1 MILLGNTV
9 PSCCPPQGHVQIIPR
24 YPIDPTFPSGLD
36 HCFGEWKCGDDSRD
50 ENLHEQNSKEGARL
64 GPSLAFKSNIAR
76 SIRIYIYIWRFH
88 RAFHFSIKTHGFG
101 LPPYMETCIFL
112 TDTKHKRRLSRY
124 EPLDMNFSNSSQAT
138 GDMFVWRPSL
148 GDIAMY

>member
-1 MILLGNTV
+1 MGDDFAREYSTQLL
-9 PSCCPPQGHVQIIPR
+9 SPQGHVQIILR

-76 SIRIYIYIWRFH
+76 SYQNIYIY
-88 RAFHFSIKTHGFG
+88 
-101 LPPYMETCIFL
+101 MEV
-112 TDTKHKRRLSRY
+112 S
-124 EPLDMNFSNSSQAT
+124 
-138 GDMFVWRPSL
+138 
-148 GDIAMY
+148 

>member
-9 PSCCPPQGHVQIIPR
+9 PSCCPPQGHVQIILR

-76 SIRIYIYIWRFH
+76 SYQNIYIYGGFIGLSILVLKPMVLGYPHIWKPAYFWPIQSTSDDSRGMSPWTWTSAI
-88 RAFHFSIKTHGFG
+88 RLRQPA
-101 LPPYMETCIFL
+101 TCL
-112 TDTKHKRRLSRY
+112 C
-124 EPLDMNFSNSSQAT
+124 
-138 GDMFVWRPSL
+138 GDLRS
-148 GDIAMY
+148 GT

>member
-1 MILLGNTV
+1 MGDDFAREYSTQLL
-9 PSCCPPQGHVQIIPR
+9 SPQGHVQIILR

-76 SIRIYIYIWRFH
+76 SYQNIYIYGGFIGLSILVLKPMVLGYPHIWKPAYF
-88 RAFHFSIKTHGFG
+88 
-101 LPPYMETCIFL
+101 
-112 TDTKHKRRLSRY
+112 
-124 EPLDMNFSNSSQAT
+124 
-138 GDMFVWRPSL
+138 
-148 GDIAMY
+148 